1 MVLPSSHS
9 PSGNQSAAGNEGGSV
24 RPTVGVKLP
33 WRQFAAD
40 RLVDSMRY
48 LTHLHFVGIEPALLA
63 LDNIE
68 MLLSYQA
75 RCRAVYGNRALF
87 LYPADLKYSLVSG
100 CYIGGKPLPKSR

>member
-24 RPTVGVKLP
+24 RPTVGVRFP

-48 LTHLHFVGIEPALLA
+48 LTHLHFVGVKPALLA

-87 LYPADLKYSLVSG
+87 YALPTLNTPLYLAAT
-100 CYIGGKPLPKSR
+100 